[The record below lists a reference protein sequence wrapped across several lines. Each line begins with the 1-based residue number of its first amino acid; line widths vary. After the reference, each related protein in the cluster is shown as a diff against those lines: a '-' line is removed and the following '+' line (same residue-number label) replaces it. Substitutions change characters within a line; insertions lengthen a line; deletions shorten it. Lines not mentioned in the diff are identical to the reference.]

1 MAFHGL
7 EMLLNSNLYTESDE
21 KIMAKPV
28 EAELIFKYENNC
40 HTVKEVVPFVSL
52 TSILTARVTAV
63 EGEVFQK

>member
-1 MAFHGL
+1 
-7 EMLLNSNLYTESDE
+7 
-21 KIMAKPV
+21 MAKPV

-40 HTVKEVVPFVSL
+40 YTVKEVVPFVSL